1 MAICDNLTDEQKKF
15 LRSLSTVDLGSVTVY
30 VDTIPVYIDDVTSYV
45 AVGSVDEHQYLF
57 TSGEAVAVALV
68 LISLARELEGK

>member
-15 LRSLSTVDLGSVTVY
+15 LRSLSTVDLYEDTVVVDSV
-30 VDTIPVYIDDVTSYV
+30 PVYIDDATSYV
-45 AVGSVDEHQYLF
+45 AVGSVDEHQYIF